1 MAQRGEARGRANPS
15 GCGQQRSQLPH
26 KGFEAALR
34 RPISISCRLGRAKG
48 IPDQLGAVS
57 FHRSRPLL
65 LHALDQ
71 ERIAHGRFCDQ
82 VDRLPEQRLQALL
95 QCEIGIGMVGR
106 RRARVRLHSK
116 ATSACRAWIMGAGRV
131 WTSCWT
137 SGRAEMIFAR
147 RTPAPSRRH
156 DALAHRRAGTWDAT
170 MTKGW
175 WSSS

>member
-1 MAQRGEARGRANPS
+1 
-15 GCGQQRSQLPH
+15 
-26 KGFEAALR
+26 
-34 RPISISCRLGRAKG
+34 
-48 IPDQLGAVS
+48 
-57 FHRSRPLL
+57 
-65 LHALDQ
+65 
-71 ERIAHGRFCDQ
+71 
-82 VDRLPEQRLQALL
+82 
-95 QCEIGIGMVGR
+95 MVGR

-170 MTKGW
+170 MTKVRPVDGF
-175 WSSS
+175 SLTRKLLTPAQVQAHERDGFVIPSCQCP